1 MFLLLLA
8 VHVGSFGVACL
19 PRQDVHLWV
28 HTGPAHHPRH
38 LSSPA
43 LPPAFSRSVIDPGAA
58 ALGRAALFSRAQL
71 FSEPWRI
78 YGRWL
83 SGNVAAVLRSRWA
96 DVGAGAS
103 HKVA

>member
-1 MFLLLLA
+1 MFLLLLP

-43 LPPAFSRSVIDPGAA
+43 LPPTFSRSVIDPGAA

-78 YGRWL
+78 YGRPPVEWERGRRPSVPL
-83 SGNVAAVLRSRWA
+83 TWA
-96 DVGAGAS
+96 QALATR
-103 HKVA
+103 